1 MFEIKYHRKSTEN
14 LFRAGF
20 KYRVVSGVMWGFLW
34 ELRCEA
40 MQKKNDFFLKIFFK
54 KCSRYQYTPN
64 ISDSWD
70 VKIKILIKRFE
81 QHFVLLLCQILKEPS
96 RRDKTIGLR
105 SEGS

>member
-54 KCSRYQYTPN
+54 NAPGIN
-64 ISDSWD
+64 IHQ
-70 VKIKILIKRFE
+70 IYLI
-81 QHFVLLLCQILKEPS
+81 V
-96 RRDKTIGLR
+96 GM
-105 SEGS
+105 